1 MESIN
6 ISKRIIIYV
15 ILIIVTIIV
24 LFPMAWMMSTSLKT
38 RPETFNIPP
47 TWVPLEITFKA
58 YLEMWQIK
66 NFAKYFINTVI
77 VSISATVLS
86 LFLSIPASYSF
97 ARFKLKG
104 GRIMLTFILITQM
117 LPLIILVTP
126 YFILMKYLGLLNT
139 HIALILAYTS
149 FSLPF
154 SIWMLRGFFLN
165 IPKEID
171 EAAMVD
177 GCSRLNA
184 VIKVVIPLAMPGIS
198 ATALFAFL
206 LAWNHY
212 LFALTLAL
220 NKDMYT
226 ISVGLGTMMGEFR
239 IAWNQLMAAGL
250 IATIPTIILYIF
262 LEKYF
267 VQGLTGGAVKG

>member
-6 ISKRIIIYV
+6 ISKRIIIYI

-24 LFPMAWMMSTSLKT
+24 LFPIVWMVSTSLKT
-38 RPETFNIPP
+38 RPETFNTPP
-47 TWVPLEITFKA
+47 TWVPLKITFKA

-66 NFAKYFINTVI
+66 NFAKYFINTII
-77 VSISATVLS
+77 VSISATILS
-86 LFLSIPASYSF
+86 LFFSIPASYSF

-104 GRIMLTFILITQM
+104 AQVMLTFILITQM

-139 HIALILAYTS
+139 HIALILAYAS

-154 SIWMLRGFFLN
+154 SIWMLRGFFLS

-184 VIKVVIPLAMPGIS
+184 VIKVVIPLAIPGIS
-198 ATALFAFL
+198 ATALFTFL

>member
-1 MESIN
+1 MI
-6 ISKRIIIYV
+6 
-15 ILIIVTIIV
+15 
-24 LFPMAWMMSTSLKT
+24 STSLKT
-38 RPETFNIPP
+38 RPETFNVPP
-47 TWVPLEITFKA
+47 TWVPLEITFKS

-66 NFAKYFINTVI
+66 NFAKYFTNTLI

-86 LFLSIPASYSF
+86 LFFSVPASYAF

-104 GRIMLTFILITQM
+104 AQVMLAFILLTQM
-117 LPLIILVTP
+117 LPLVILITP
-126 YFILMKYLGLLNT
+126 YFALMNYLGLLNT

-154 SIWMLRGFFLN
+154 CTWMLKGFFSS

-177 GCSRLNA
+177 GCSRLQA
-184 VIKVVIPLAMPGIS
+184 VIKIIVPLAIPGIS
-198 ATALFAFL
+198 ATALFTFL

-226 ISVGLGTMMGEFR
+226 ISVGLGTMIGEFR

-250 IATIPTIILYIF
+250 IATIPSIILYMF
-262 LEKYF
+262 LEKF
-267 VQGLTGGAVKG
+267 FIEGLTGGSVKG